1 MLLSAGLVL
10 SSRCYIYNYTSTSEH
25 TCHKLAM
32 VKLAKSNAGNCHTGR
47 HVNCNTRNLRTPVV
61 PHTCTQYQ
69 PATATNT
76 TLTPRTLMHSRT
88 SRNTTNTTVAIPNYQ
103 DTNSRSLLMSL
114 QLQSLRFPI
123 NRVNSLSSFLSSS
136 VFSSSSSSVFSS
148 DLHVRLSSFL
158 SAFVF
163 SSSSSSF
170 KKSLLSRRPKST
182 TNS

>member
-10 SSRCYIYNYTSTSEH
+10 SSRCYIYNYTSTSEY

-76 TLTPRTLMHSRT
+76 TLTPRTLMHPCAPRG
-88 SRNTTNTTVAIPNYQ
+88 TTNTTVAIPNYQ

-123 NRVNSLSSFLSSS
+123 NRVNLS
-136 VFSSSSSSVFSS
+136 
-148 DLHVRLSSFL
+148 
-158 SAFVF
+158 
-163 SSSSSSF
+163 
-170 KKSLLSRRPKST
+170 
-182 TNS
+182 

>member
-25 TCHKLAM
+25 TCHELAM

-123 NRVNSLSSFLSSS
+123 NRVNSS
-136 VFSSSSSSVFSS
+136 
-148 DLHVRLSSFL
+148 
-158 SAFVF
+158 
-163 SSSSSSF
+163 
-170 KKSLLSRRPKST
+170 
-182 TNS
+182 